1 MNVQDVI
8 ERALAGNDGIP
19 VTPVEHSSCQDVQV
33 EKLASALNFIG
44 TNLESSFADL
54 EKEAAIQA
62 HFPLSGPVSP
72 TVSPSFLQQHGKK
85 LKYAGGALA
94 LGGATAYGVKKYR
107 DRKKAESKSKD
118 EEKRASILSSPV
130 VVVGG
135 ALGAAGAHQARNE
148 MRRAGMSEQDIDES
162 RSHLGGAARGMGRYL
177 GYGVGGT
184 LGGAAAGGLL
194 GSVGGTNGATA
205 GALIGG
211 GLGSITGLGYGAY
224 RSYKGEVDAG
234 REAIRAHKQRG
245 QQKTASVDDVLYQAA
260 QAGKQ
265 ALLEKVAE
273 DRINPAKI
281 SAGPAASY
289 SGEIMPSGPAVF
301 GGGTMPAQLIAM
313 KAQKVRARINS
324 DMKQFVNNVGDGYN
338 LQGHLNKMNK

>member
-1 MNVQDVI
+1 
-8 ERALAGNDGIP
+8 
-19 VTPVEHSSCQDVQV
+19 
-33 EKLASALNFIG
+33 
-44 TNLESSFADL
+44 
-54 EKEAAIQA
+54 
-62 HFPLSGPVSP
+62 
-72 TVSPSFLQQHGKK
+72 
-85 LKYAGGALA
+85 
-94 LGGATAYGVKKYR
+94 
-107 DRKKAESKSKD
+107 
-118 EEKRASILSSPV
+118 

-162 RSHLGGAARGMGRYL
+162 RSHLGGAARGMGRFL

-184 LGGAAAGGLL
+184 LGGATAGGLL
-194 GSVGGTNGATA
+194 GSVGGINGATA

-211 GLGSITGLGYGAY
+211 GLGAMGGSGYGAY

-260 QAGKQ
+260 QVGKQ
-265 ALLEKVAE
+265 ALLEKVGGRKLKISEAKRRAMIQAGPPASFETYADNPIYKLPDEGGKKTAAFQKVAE

-289 SGEIMPSGPAVF
+289 SGEIMPAGPAVF